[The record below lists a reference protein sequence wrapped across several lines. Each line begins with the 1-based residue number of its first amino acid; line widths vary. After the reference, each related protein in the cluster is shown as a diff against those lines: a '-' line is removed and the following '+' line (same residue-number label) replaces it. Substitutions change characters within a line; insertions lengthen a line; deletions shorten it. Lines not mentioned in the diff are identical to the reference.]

1 MMEFANQFTNQSSL
15 EKGHMLP
22 VDVVESDYFLERI
35 HALEQKYGMEWGVF
49 LAKYATGQ
57 YREDAC
63 QNPEFAEWAFLCNN
77 FMSELIDY
85 DHGGPPGCVA
95 NPDTEKP
102 EATSGFFILVCRACL
117 TARRCKS
124 SSQRDGREVI
134 AKRKGEITLAARRGL
149 KEARSK
155 DASR

>member
-1 MMEFANQFTNQSSL
+1 
-15 EKGHMLP
+15 
-22 VDVVESDYFLERI
+22 
-35 HALEQKYGMEWGVF
+35 
-49 LAKYATGQ
+49 
-57 YREDAC
+57 
-63 QNPEFAEWAFLCNN
+63 
-77 FMSELIDY
+77 
-85 DHGGPPGCVA
+85 
-95 NPDTEKP
+95 
-102 EATSGFFILVCRACL
+102 L

>member
-1 MMEFANQFTNQSSL
+1 MPASF
-15 EKGHMLP
+15 
-22 VDVVESDYFLERI
+22 
-35 HALEQKYGMEWGVF
+35 
-49 LAKYATGQ
+49 
-57 YREDAC
+57 
-63 QNPEFAEWAFLCNN
+63 
-77 FMSELIDY
+77 
-85 DHGGPPGCVA
+85 
-95 NPDTEKP
+95 
-102 EATSGFFILVCRACL
+102 LVCRAGL